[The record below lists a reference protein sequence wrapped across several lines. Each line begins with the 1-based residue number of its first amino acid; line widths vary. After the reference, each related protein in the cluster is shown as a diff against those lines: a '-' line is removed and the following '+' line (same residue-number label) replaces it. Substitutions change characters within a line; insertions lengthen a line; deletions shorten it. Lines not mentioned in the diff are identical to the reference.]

1 MVISA
6 FSSGRTGGQSED
18 WNIDGYGGRN
28 LDPSN
33 YVNGPSASK
42 NDKKGTY
49 NAPTASAAIAGSL
62 RDFQSGDVDSRFSAP
77 NMKSSNIMHNK
88 SNATTSKTSKTGHY
102 GAPTAPSAT
111 AEYWNDFQS
120 GEGNPSYTPNS
131 TNTTINANY
140 GKAGKDI
147 FAVKDANDGKS
158 KATTAARASSAY
170 SNTCQSGDIDSS
182 PTYNTNGLINTG
194 KNGTSKANGI
204 NNSKNGK
211 QSHSHESAAPP
222 ASAAYPSAFQ
232 SGQQVPSAFAPS
244 NDTIHSKTYTKDTSS
259 ISKIKKGNIGNYHS
273 STTHPAAGSYS
284 SALDPDYVD
293 STYAES
299 TDAMYN
305 TNTNSTS
312 KNGKNV
318 NNQSATTRPA
328 TATYSRASQSREIN
342 SRSIPSSSH
351 TTNDANAASIVDIGN
366 PMNYG
371 MKNNYQSSTSRPTI
385 VANSRALK
393 PSDVHTN
400 SGSSAQA
407 WEEHI
412 DVATNRSFY
421 YNNITKR
428 STWGLPSGMV
438 KKAPPPPPSP
448 PPMTPIVHKREQDQW
463 TMFNEVATVPSQA
476 QQWNGLRSADEV
488 STIAFKEPLSQAR
501 AVRAILRTLSEAPR
515 TT

>member
-1 MVISA
+1 
-6 FSSGRTGGQSED
+6 
-18 WNIDGYGGRN
+18 
-28 LDPSN
+28 
-33 YVNGPSASK
+33 
-42 NDKKGTY
+42 
-49 NAPTASAAIAGSL
+49 
-62 RDFQSGDVDSRFSAP
+62 
-77 NMKSSNIMHNK
+77 MKSSNIMHSK
-88 SNATTSKTSKTGHY
+88 SNATTSKNSKTGTY

-111 AEYWNDFQS
+111 AEYRNDFRS
-120 GEGNPSYTPNS
+120 GEANPSYTPNS
-131 TNTTINANY
+131 TNTAINANY
-140 GKAGKDI
+140 VKAGKDI
-147 FAVKDANDGKS
+147 FEVKDANDVKS
-158 KATTAARASSAY
+158 KAATAARAFSAY

-182 PTYNTNGLINTG
+182 LTYSTNGLINTSR
-194 KNGTSKANGI
+194 NGTSKANGI
-204 NNSKNGK
+204 DNSKNGK
-211 QSHSHESAAPP
+211 QSHYHESAAPP

-312 KNGKNV
+312 KNCKNV

-328 TATYSRASQSREIN
+328 TATYSRASQSREID

-351 TTNDANAASIVDIGN
+351 TTNDANAASVVDIGN

-371 MKNNYQSSTSRPTI
+371 KKNNYQSTTSRPTI

-428 STWGLPSGMV
+428 VSRVNNSE
-438 KKAPPPPPSP
+438 
-448 PPMTPIVHKREQDQW
+448 PIQ
-463 TMFNEVATVPSQA
+463 
-476 QQWNGLRSADEV
+476 V
-488 STIAFKEPLSQAR
+488 STFDEPKTKRPFPSFLRAFTSYQPTWFVDIHKNNLAAERLARCRALLKQLCSVSSGRRLLHDVLLHSHLFLQVERRGSQTLFLSIHINVGCRLTFVRDGEKWLATHSKF
-501 AVRAILRTLSEAPR
+501 AVMVRQVFTSHLELRESMMKQEDIHVFSVSVL
-515 TT
+515 